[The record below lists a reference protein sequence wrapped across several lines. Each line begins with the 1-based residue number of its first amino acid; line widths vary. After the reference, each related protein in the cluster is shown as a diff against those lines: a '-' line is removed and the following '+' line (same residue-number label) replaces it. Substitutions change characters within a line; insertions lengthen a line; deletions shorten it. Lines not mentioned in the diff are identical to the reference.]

1 MLEYYKELNGSE
13 LMNIK
18 DINYLDYGVDKQ
30 GTIVL
35 LHGWGQN
42 IEMMDMLGRPFS
54 DKFRVIVLD
63 LPGFGKSPEPSK
75 PSSVSDYAKAVY
87 TLLQSL
93 KVDNPILVGHSFGG
107 RISICY
113 AAKYPTSKVV
123 LLSAPFRP
131 STQKSSN
138 WRVKIFNFVKKF
150 KILKGLREY
159 LRNKWGSEDYKN
171 ASEINRGTLV
181 KVVNEDLTKYAKT
194 IKCPVLMIYGKEDTA
209 VPIAEAHVL
218 EKLIEDAGLVEYDN
232 AHHYAYLERLNQTLA
247 ILNNFFE

>member
-1 MLEYYKELNGSE
+1 
-13 LMNIK
+13 MNIK
-18 DINYLDYGVDKQ
+18 DINYLDYGTDKK
-30 GTIVL
+30 GCIVL

-42 IEMMDMLGRPFS
+42 IEMMDMLGRPFC
-54 DKFRVIVLD
+54 DKYRIIVLD
-63 LPGFGKSPEPSK
+63 LPGFGKTPEPDK
-75 PSSVSDYAKAVY
+75 PWSVSDYANLVY
-87 TLLQSL
+87 NFLKKI
-93 KVDNPILVGHSFGG
+93 KVDNPILIGHSFGG

-113 AAKYPTSKVV
+113 AAKYSTQKVV

-131 STQKSSN
+131 SKQKRSN
-138 WRVKIFNFVKKF
+138 WRVKVFNFVKKIKF
-150 KILKGLREY
+150 LKPLREH

-181 KVVNEDLTKYAKT
+181 KVVNDDLTKHAQS

-209 VPIAEAHVL
+209 VPISEARVL
-218 EKLIEDAGLVEYDN
+218 ESLINDAGLVEYDN

>member
-1 MLEYYKELNGSE
+1 
-13 LMNIK
+13 MNIK
-18 DINYLDYGVDKQ
+18 DINYLDYGTNKK

-42 IEMMDMLGRPFS
+42 IEMMDMLGRPFC
-54 DKFRVIVLD
+54 DQYRIIVLD
-63 LPGFGKSPEPSK
+63 LPGFGKSPEPDK
-75 PSSVSDYAKAVY
+75 PSGVEDYTTGVY
-87 TLLQSL
+87 NLLKKL
-93 KVDNPILVGHSFGG
+93 KVENPIIVGHSFGG
-107 RISICY
+107 RIAICF
-113 AAKYPTSKVV
+113 AAKYKTCKVV

-131 STQKSSN
+131 SREKSSN

-181 KVVNEDLTKYAKT
+181 KVVNEDLTKYAQM
-194 IKCPVLMIYGKEDTA
+194 IKCPVLMIYGKNDTA
-209 VPIAEAHVL
+209 VKISEAREL
-218 EKLIEDAGLVEYDN
+218 EKLIEDAGLIEYDN

>member
-1 MLEYYKELNGSE
+1 
-13 LMNIK
+13 MNIK
-18 DINYLDYGVDKQ
+18 NINYLDYGTDKN

-54 DKFRVIVLD
+54 DKYRIIVLD
-63 LPGFGKSPEPSK
+63 LPGFGQSPEPDK

-87 TLLQSL
+87 MLLKSL
-93 KVDNPILVGHSFGG
+93 KVENPILVGHSFGG

-113 AAKYPTSKVV
+113 AAKYPTSKAV

-131 STQKSSN
+131 SQQKKSN
-138 WRVKIFNFVKKF
+138 WRVKIFNLVKKF
-150 KILKGLREY
+150 KCLKGLREY
-159 LRNKWGSEDYKN
+159 LRKKWGSEDYKN
-171 ASEINRGTLV
+171 ASEINRGTLI
-181 KVVNEDLTKYAKT
+181 KVVNDDLTKYAMT
-194 IKCPVLMIYGKEDTA
+194 IKCPVLMIYGKEDEA
-209 VPIAEAHVL
+209 VPISEAREL